1 MNESTFLKS
10 ISSESFNPAR
20 IAEQAME
27 YPDLIETAME
37 GLGAEKA
44 TVKYRCEKVLR
55 AISAKQ
61 PEILYPRFDFFAR
74 LLENKNAFL
83 KWGAIATIANL
94 ARADADDKF
103 ESIFDKYF
111 YAITGPV
118 MITAANTIRGGAKI
132 VAAKP
137 ALADRIAKEILRVEG
152 AKYRT
157 PECRNVAIGHAIDS
171 LDQFF
176 ALVQDKGAITRF
188 VKRQLRNTR
197 APVRKRAERFLK
209 KRKDS
214 C

>member
-10 ISSESFNPAR
+10 ISSKNFNPAK
-20 IAEQAME
+20 IAEQAIG
-27 YPDLIETAME
+27 YRDLIEKAIE
-37 GLGAEKA
+37 GLGAERA

-55 AISAKQ
+55 TISAMQ

-74 LLENKNAFL
+74 LLENNNAFL

-94 ARADADDKF
+94 ARTDLDNRF

-111 YAITGPV
+111 SAITGPV
-118 MITAANTIRGGAKI
+118 MITAANTIRGAAKI
-132 VAAKP
+132 AAAKP
-137 ALADRIAKEILRVEG
+137 ALADRISKEILKVEG
-152 AKYRT
+152 AKYKT

-176 ALVQDKGAITRF
+176 ALVQDKGAIIRF
-188 VKRQLRNTR
+188 VERQLRNTR

-209 KRKDS
+209 KRTG
-214 C
+214 